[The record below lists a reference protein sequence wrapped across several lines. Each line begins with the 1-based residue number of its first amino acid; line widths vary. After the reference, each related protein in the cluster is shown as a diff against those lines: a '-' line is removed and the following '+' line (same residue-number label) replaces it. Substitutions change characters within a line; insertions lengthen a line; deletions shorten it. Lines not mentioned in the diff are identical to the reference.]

1 MSSLLFFNIP
11 CSATSLP
18 HCSWKCSSRSP
29 MNPPSQIQEL
39 FFFPYLTIHT
49 ECCLPPA
56 PSNSLSLTSCS
67 PGLHFAGFSLTSLA
81 TASGTSLL
89 ALPPAANAWQW
100 GSSGCSPDPP
110 SFYCMSFCPCPR
122 SKQHTDTEDAHAYK
136 SDSDLSFEPETQI
149 STPYLTLPLADNVT
163 QT

>member
-11 CSATSLP
+11 CSATSRP

-39 FFFPYLTIHT
+39 FFFPYLTNHT
-49 ECCLPPA
+49 ECCLPPP
-56 PSNSLSLTSCS
+56 PSNTLSLTSCS
-67 PGLHFAGFSLTSLA
+67 SGLHFAGFSRTSLA
-81 TASGTSLL
+81 TASGTPLL
-89 ALPPAANAWQW
+89 ALPPAANAWRW

-110 SFYCMSFCPCPR
+110 SFYSMSFCPCPR

-149 STPYLTLPLADNVT
+149 SSPYLTLPLADNVT